1 MCFIINHDF
10 YVITFWMHY
19 TLFIIIVIF
28 RRNKLIVI
36 DNWIFYVLHF
46 LRLFMISFKCC
57 LISLKYFLTDSVFLS
72 PLHIISLFTI
82 RLRLQKERLLKKI
95 KKHIKIF
102 LKEKKKATIW
112 SSTIQK
118 STRRWKTK
126 VFCIY
131 KKFYKMRKYALL

>member
-1 MCFIINHDF
+1 MNIIEEKLTTSHWFFQNILIFIKEWVKKKNSNLMCFIINHDF

-72 PLHIISLFTI
+72 PLHIIYLFTI

-95 KKHIKIF
+95 EKHIKVF
-102 LKEKKKATIW
+102 LKE
-112 SSTIQK
+112 
-118 STRRWKTK
+118 
-126 VFCIY
+126 
-131 KKFYKMRKYALL
+131 